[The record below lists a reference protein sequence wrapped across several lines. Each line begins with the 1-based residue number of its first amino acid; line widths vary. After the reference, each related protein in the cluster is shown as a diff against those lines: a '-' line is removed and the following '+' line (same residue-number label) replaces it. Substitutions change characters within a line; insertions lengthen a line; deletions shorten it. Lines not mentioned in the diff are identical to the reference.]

1 MHKWTRNWSEFIST
15 KKHLYRVG
23 FDTAIILFQK
33 NLDSRWSGDRI
44 LVIDWLMIW
53 SEFIWTIFFESKMTG
68 WIFLYE
74 LEPNH
79 QPISDRINHG
89 ASSYKEKLALHR
101 NQRDINPFLSIRTRT
116 IFEFIYALSFIML
129 LIWVISYGVYY
140 MIYTLWISS
149 QSLCVVCN
157 VFIIIISGMCLAV
170 SFNHWR
176 CIIFVSMILEHQMQS
191 NTYLG
196 LRAFLIKYVLFN
208 LVCVKGWFKF
218 TISHGPYEISRP
230 ISWSISYGPYDSKS
244 FRRFLNDSILKQV
257 NKLTRIKL

>member
-1 MHKWTRNWSEFIST
+1 MVRVHIDKKAFISCGFWYSDNFVS
-15 KKHLYRVG
+15 KELGQSLIWWPDSGHWLVDDLVRVHM
-23 FDTAIILFQK
+23 D
-33 NLDSRWSGDRI
+33 N
-44 LVIDWLMIW
+44 
-53 SEFIWTIFFESKMTG
+53 FFELKMTG

-196 LRAFLIKYVLFN
+196 LRVFLIKYVLFN

-218 TISHGPYEISRP
+218 TISYGPYEIHRP